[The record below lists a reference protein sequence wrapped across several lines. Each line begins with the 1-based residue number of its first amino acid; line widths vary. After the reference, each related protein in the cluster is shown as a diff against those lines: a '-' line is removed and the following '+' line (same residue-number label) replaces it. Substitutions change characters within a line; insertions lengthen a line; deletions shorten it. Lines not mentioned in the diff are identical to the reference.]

1 MILLA
6 PHKTRNL
13 FLSVFDLKLMCVAH
27 SGIVRIGAGR
37 NVTHECKMGLAC
49 WSMEEL
55 LLLDG
60 EKLLSLGAIGR
71 SN

>member
-6 PHKTRNL
+6 PHKTRNH
-13 FLSVFDLKLMCVAH
+13 FLSVFDLTLMCVAH

-60 EKLLSLGAIGR
+60 EKLLSIGAIGR